1 MAPPTLWAG
10 HVATARSGSSGPPSP
25 LMTNRRESA
34 ASPAIQQS
42 PPAHHS
48 SENMYDR
55 SFDSAHSPSL
65 PRIVPLESRDSQFM
79 SSKNQVLMNGHPASL
94 GRYSP
99 PRQSRQP
106 SRPAFALSPHS
117 MSTSSKS
124 SGSSS
129 FSNIGTPATSVHTPT
144 TPIEDRKLQRRLPP
158 ISTVS
163 LQVKAGSP
171 YADPDGQP
179 NYKPFSNQIS
189 SYALPPPLH
198 SPFLSS
204 SAQGKQTM
212 LRCDGPGSGVGKQ
225 MLSPPPKTWNSLLYA
240 NPRYFQII
248 RNLTL
253 AGIVADL
260 SVDLRNRA
268 REATEPSPSP
278 NRLILPDPN
287 PESPERDQ
295 RAQSIKGETSS
306 ESFPSPPVDG
316 LSVLAY
322 AGRMVDRG
330 GR

>member
-1 MAPPTLWAG
+1 MAPPTLFAG

-25 LMTNRRESA
+25 LLTNRRESA
-34 ASPAIQQS
+34 ASPAIQHS

-48 SENMYDR
+48 SENIYDR

-79 SSKNQVLMNGHPASL
+79 LSKNQVLMNEHQASL
-94 GRYSP
+94 GRYTP
-99 PRQSRQP
+99 PRQSRHP
-106 SRPAFALSPHS
+106 SRPAFALPPHS

-129 FSNIGTPATSVHTPT
+129 FSNIGTPATSVHTPA
-144 TPIEDRKLQRRLPP
+144 TPIEDRKLQRLLPP

-225 MLSPPPKTWNSLLYA
+225 TLSPPKTWNPLLYA
-240 NPRYFQII
+240 NPLYFQII
-248 RNLTL
+248 QNLTL

-260 SVDLRNRA
+260 SV
-268 REATEPSPSP
+268 E

-295 RAQSIKGETSS
+295 RAQSMKGETSS

-330 GR
+330 SLNTHITR